1 MTKQATENCPSE
13 SQTSRAS
20 ERIGR
25 VGQKFGHSQIP
36 TASFVPCQEITPREL
51 RMTFLQIADHEQ
63 QRYEGVGEPLTSHS
77 CSLSRVSAKDMF
89 NYEMNIYAL
98 TSTHGYAG
106 DDSDGSCE

>member
-51 RMTFLQIADHEQ
+51 RMTFIAFMQ
-63 QRYEGVGEPLTSHS
+63 LVPSVCKRYVQLRDEHI
-77 CSLSRVSAKDMF
+77 CAHKHARVRR
-89 NYEMNIYAL
+89 
-98 TSTHGYAG
+98 
-106 DDSDGSCE
+106 